1 MSHSDIPLPV
11 LQDWNRPFFAAGLSG
26 KLVLQRCSHCNLL
39 IYYPRMFCPD
49 CLSDQ
54 YRWEEMSGLGTVYSF
69 AVVWHPQ
76 QSAFDG
82 KVPIILA
89 VIELDEG
96 PQMVSTVINWVR
108 RRRETGSARP
118 GQMGGH
124 KPRKILG
131 DHRIWLLERC
141 RAGDFTLHGLVAELH
156 GRGLV
161 VDYHTVWAFVR
172 AEGFRYKKRQWS
184 RPSGTGRTLHIGEP
198 SG

>member
-1 MSHSDIPLPV
+1 VSHSDIPLPV

-76 QSAFDG
+76 QPAFDG

-96 PQMVSTVINWVR
+96 PQMVSTVINCTAEQTSIGMKVR
-108 RRRETGSARP
+108 AVFERIADEIAQPKFEPAS
-118 GQMGGH
+118 
-124 KPRKILG
+124 PRK
-131 DHRIWLLERC
+131 
-141 RAGDFTLHGLVAELH
+141 
-156 GRGLV
+156 
-161 VDYHTVWAFVR
+161 Y
-172 AEGFRYKKRQWS
+172 
-184 RPSGTGRTLHIGEP
+184 GRTD
-198 SG
+198 